1 MLWSRLEITRAQTG
15 KHDMRSPQSDKA
27 GLRKGVVVTGAA
39 GDLGSA
45 VAESFIADGFH
56 VFGAD
61 VASVVSRPG
70 LTPAIL
76 DVIDRAAVFALAERA
91 AEETALWAW
100 INAAGIVAVQPVD
113 EADPAIWDRIIAVNL
128 TGCFNGCAAALSV
141 LRYSG
146 GRIVNVGSISGQV
159 GGVGPHPAYGAS
171 KAGVHALTKSY
182 ALAAARFGITC
193 NAVAPFVLEGR
204 MGREFTEAQREKLI
218 RAHPMRRLGRMD
230 EVVHAIRYLASPEA
244 GYTNGVIL
252 QINGGTL
259 MTG

>member
-1 MLWSRLEITRAQTG
+1 MGNS
-15 KHDMRSPQSDKA
+15 A
-27 GLRKGVVVTGAA
+27 GDSAKRPPGAVVTGVA

-45 VAESFIADGFH
+45 LVESFIQDGFR

-61 VASVVSRPG
+61 VAAIPERSG
-70 LTPAIL
+70 LVGTTL
-76 DVIDRAAVFALAERA
+76 DVTDRSSLFTLAERA

-100 INAAGIVAVQPVD
+100 INAAGIVAVQPVE
-113 EADPAIWDRIIAVNL
+113 EADPALWARIIDVNL
-128 TGCFNGCAAALSV
+128 TGCFNGCCAALSV
-141 LRYSG
+141 LRRSG
-146 GRIVNVGSISGQV
+146 GRIVNVGSISGQI

-182 ALAAARFGITC
+182 ALAGARYGITC

-204 MGREFTEAQREKLI
+204 MGREFNEAQREKLV
-218 RAHPMRRLGRMD
+218 RAHPMRRLGSIA
-230 EVVHAIRYLASPEA
+230 EVVHAIRYLTSLGA
-244 GYTNGVIL
+244 GYTNGAIL